1 MGIIGSEIQ
10 PFKTTAFQAGKDF
23 YEVSD
28 ADVKGKWSV
37 FFFYPA
43 DFTFVCPT
51 ELEDMANQYPALQ
64 KMDVEIYSVSTDTH
78 FSHKAWHDTSAA
90 IGKIDF
96 PMLGDPLHT
105 LSKNFGV
112 LRETMGLA
120 DRGTFVVDP
129 DGVIQIMEVTC
140 EGVGR
145 NAAELVRKIKA
156 AQYVRAHPGQ
166 VCPAKWEEG
175 AETLAP
181 SLDLV
186 GKI

>member
-1 MGIIGSEIQ
+1 MALIGSEIK
-10 PFKTTAFQAGKDF
+10 PFTATAFKSGEFVD
-23 YEVSD
+23 VSD
-28 ADVKGKWSV
+28 ADLKGKWSI

-51 ELEDMANQYPALQ
+51 ELGDMADHYAEL
-64 KMDVEIYSVSTDTH
+64 KGLGVEVYSVSTDTH
-78 FSHKAWHDTSAA
+78 FVHKAWHDASET
-90 IGKIDF
+90 IGKIDYY
-96 PMLGDPLHT
+96 MVGDPT
-105 LSKNFGV
+105 GTITSNFKVMRDGQ
-112 LRETMGLA
+112 GLA

-129 DGVIQIMEVTC
+129 DGIIQIMEVTC

-145 NAAELVRKIKA
+145 NAAELVRKVKA
-156 AQYVRAHPGQ
+156 AQYVRNHPGE

-181 SLDLV
+181 GLDLV